1 MIMFQL
7 IIMSIKNDQHYR
19 SAPLEPYN
27 RGSQHWRAVS
37 FCWKFHQVKSLF
49 REYMWKVMTTIQI
62 CTFSKAVKT
71 NLKSQASPKSE
82 MRTCP
87 AIGNINFFTKST
99 LRMKLWDS
107 GFRNT
112 RKSRAQGCK
121 YLGSGWYSPCSSSNM
136 LAGFRSRYTICRL
149 DRCWV
154 IKLSLSVMMMIVM
167 MMMMMMMMMMARV
180 LSWPVHVFKAKY
192 DLGRIELH
200 LVLVENPMLRQ
211 VVVKVTWLMIIEDNW
226 S

>member
-1 MIMFQL
+1 MYAFKGIL
-7 IIMSIKNDQHYR
+7 
-19 SAPLEPYN
+19 
-27 RGSQHWRAVS
+27 
-37 FCWKFHQVKSLF
+37 
-49 REYMWKVMTTIQI
+49 
-62 CTFSKAVKT
+62 KT

-87 AIGNINFFTKST
+87 AIGNINFPTKST
-99 LRMKLWDS
+99 LPMKLWDS

-112 RKSRAQGCK
+112 KRSRAQGCQ

-154 IKLSLSVMMMIVM
+154 IKLSLSVMIMIVM
-167 MMMMMMMMMMARV
+167 MMTMIVMMMMMARV

-211 VVVKVTWLMIIEDNW
+211 VVVKVTWLMIIVDNW
-226 S
+226 SQYWQ